1 MLYKII
7 KQIPLLN
14 FIIQELLTQEFQI
27 LFVIMIIFN
36 LFVYFCLYIYLII
49 DEHKSKKENKN
60 GNKKNEYT

>member
-7 KQIPLLN
+7 KQIPLFN
-14 FIIQELLTQEFQI
+14 FIIQELHTQEFQI
-27 LFVIMIIFN
+27 LFVIIIIFN
-36 LFVYFCLYIYLII
+36 IFVYFCLYIYLII

>member
-49 DEHKSKKENKN
+49 DEHKSKKEEKI
-60 GNKKNEYT
+60 